1 MQVKSIDNPEN
12 KLTWDVRPAT
22 WPIKNQSSCRSK
34 IQYLC
39 GQLLRKKFPFDP
51 ILEDITI
58 PGTRLSLDFFLPQRK
73 KVFEIQGLQHDEIN
87 SFFHKT
93 EADFSKQQERD
104 KSKEFFCDLNLFS
117 LVKIRSVKEM
127 EEILGIK

>member
-1 MQVKSIDNPEN
+1 MQVKSIDDPE
-12 KLTWDVRPAT
+12 KKIVWDVRQT
-22 WPIKNQSSCRSK
+22 SWPVKNQASCRSK

-39 GQLLRKKFPFDP
+39 GQLLKKKFPFDP

-73 KVFEIQGLQHDEIN
+73 KAFEVQGLQHDEIN

-93 EADFSKQQERD
+93 EADFNNQQIRD
-104 KSKEFFCDLNLFS
+104 KNKEFFCDLNS
-117 LVKIRSVKEM
+117 LTLIKIRSVQEM
-127 EEILGIK
+127 EKILGIK